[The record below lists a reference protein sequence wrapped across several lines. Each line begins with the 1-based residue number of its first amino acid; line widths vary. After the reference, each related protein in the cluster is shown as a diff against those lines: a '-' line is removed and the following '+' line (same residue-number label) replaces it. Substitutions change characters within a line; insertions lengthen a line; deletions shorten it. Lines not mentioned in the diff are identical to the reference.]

1 MNETSARKL
10 LDDTIQ
16 PDGSLKATDDNWI
29 EWPVRAGGE
38 IISIDGSFSADQ
50 LEALA
55 WWIRNTAVPAM
66 PPEKPWILSK

>member
-16 PDGSLKATDDNWI
+16 PDGSLKETDDNWI
-29 EWPVRAGGE
+29 EWPLRPDGKV
-38 IISIDGSFSADQ
+38 ISIDGCFTADQ

-55 WWIRNTAVPAM
+55 WWIRNSVIPAM
-66 PPEKPWILSK
+66 PPEKPWLLSK